1 MKFIFQMARREL
13 RSSWRRLLFFFACI
27 AIGVCS
33 IVALRSMIQNVNRSI
48 ASDGRAIL
56 TADLQVDTDR
66 PWTDELLG
74 VINRIAQAPRVTAR
88 TETIESATMVR
99 PADEENERAMMIE
112 LKGIEAPYPLAGD
125 FILQDKQDFDISLL
139 ANNGAIVS
147 PALLD
152 RLELKI
158 GDSIK
163 IGEATFQIRSAFEK
177 EPGLSGGFRLGPRVF
192 IARSAVDA
200 TGLTGFGSRARRK
213 ILFSAVE
220 GQTEPLVKELRKEL
234 KNNFVNVRS
243 YKDSQE
249 NLNQSITR
257 AEDYLSLTGLV
268 ILVLGGIGISNVT
281 RVFVE
286 QKKKSIAVLK
296 CIGASGRKVTIT
308 YLVQVI
314 ALGVTGSLIG
324 VALARLV
331 LYLVEKNFADS
342 LPVNLTYDL
351 RPNAVLQGLS
361 VGIIIS
367 LLFSALPLLRIR
379 NIKPN
384 VLLRDDQS
392 AVKKR
397 FDFFRWTTGALVLT
411 GLIILVSWQA
421 GSLRVGLFFLG
432 GLSLTAGLLY
442 LAASGLIALVRRTKN
457 VQSFAFRQAINSLYR
472 PGNQTRVIVMVVGL
486 GVFLVIAIQSLQK
499 NLMHDLDFGRRTDM
513 PNMFLIDV
521 QKDQQAPLAAFIK
534 QETGEQA
541 LLVPTIRTR
550 ITAIN
555 GRDIDFEQEDM
566 KKQRGLLGREY
577 VVTYRPNLEANE
589 RILEGEFWDAQ
600 PSTEAEVSVEESM
613 KGLLGLA
620 VGGTIT
626 FDVQGRKINARVTS
640 IRKVEWRNSR
650 TGFMVLFRP
659 GTLEN
664 APQMMVGAING
675 PTDEVEKSRFESR
688 LLDQFPNL
696 SIIDVTEI
704 VRSVTRII
712 NNVTLAISFTGLF
725 VFLSGVLIL
734 IGSIAITKFQRIYE
748 AAVLKTLGAKRKT
761 LLAILLA
768 EYGLLGL
775 VSGLIGAFAAEGL
788 SYAASKWVFEIDW
801 SFAPQLNVLG
811 VVATVILVTV
821 VGAISTLDVLY
832 QKPLG
837 ILRGQ

>member
-1 MKFIFQMARREL
+1 MRFIFQMARREL

-66 PWTDELLG
+66 PWTEETLAI
-74 VINRIAQAPRVTAR
+74 INRIAQAPRVTAR
-88 TETIESATMVR
+88 TETIESSTMAR
-99 PADEENERAMMIE
+99 PADDDNERAMMIE

-125 FILQDKQDFDISLL
+125 FVLEGNQPFNISLL
-139 ANNGAIVS
+139 ANHGAMVS

-152 RLELKI
+152 RLQLKV
-158 GDSIK
+158 GDAIK
-163 IGEATFQIRSAFEK
+163 IGEATFQIRAAFQT
-177 EPGLSGGFRLGPRVF
+177 EPGVTGGFRLGPRVF
-192 IARSAVDA
+192 IARSAIDS

-213 ILFSAVE
+213 ILFSTVE
-220 GQTEPLVKELRKEL
+220 GQAEPLVKDLRKEL
-234 KNNFVNVRS
+234 KTTFVNIRS

-249 NLNQSITR
+249 NLNQSLTR

-296 CIGASGRKVTIT
+296 CLGASGSKVTIT

-314 ALGVTGSLIG
+314 ALGVVGSAVG

-351 RPNAVLQGLS
+351 RPNAVVQGLG
-361 VGIIIS
+361 VGIMIS
-367 LLFSALPLLRIR
+367 LLFSVLPLLRIR

-384 VLLRDDQS
+384 VLLRDDES

-397 FDFFRWTTGALVLT
+397 FDVLRWTLAALVLI
-411 GLIILVSWQA
+411 GLITLVSWQA
-421 GSLRVGLFFLG
+421 GSLKIGLFFLAG
-432 GLSLTAGLLY
+432 VALTAGLLY
-442 LAASGLIALVRRTKN
+442 LAASLLIALVRRTKK
-457 VQSFAFRQAINSLYR
+457 VHSFAFRQAISSLYR
-472 PGNQTRVIVMVVGL
+472 PGNQTRVIIMVVGL
-486 GVFLVIAIQSLQK
+486 GVFLVIAVQSLQK

-521 QKDQQAPLAAFIK
+521 QKDQQAPLAEFIK
-534 QETGEQA
+534 QETGEQP
-541 LLVPTIRTR
+541 LLVPTVRAR

-577 VVTYRPNLEANE
+577 VVTYRPNLEVNE
-589 RILEGEFWDAQ
+589 HILEGEFWNGQ
-600 PSTEAEVSVEESM
+600 PSKDAEVSIEESL

-620 VGGTIT
+620 VNSTIT
-626 FDVQGRKINARVTS
+626 FDIQGRKINAKVTS

-664 APQMMVGAING
+664 APQMMIGAING

-688 LLDQFPNL
+688 LLDKFPNL
-696 SIIDVTEI
+696 SIVDVTEI

-768 EYGLLGL
+768 EYGVLGL
-775 VSGLIGAFAAEGL
+775 VAGLIGAFAAEGL
-788 SYAASKWVFEIDW
+788 SYATARWVFEIEW
-801 SFAPQLNVLG
+801 SLAPQLNFLG
-811 VVATVILVTV
+811 VVATIVLVTV
-821 VGAISTLDVLY
+821 VGAVSTLDVLY